1 MPKPDP
7 QTSAVGRAI
16 LDSAMGGEPIQR
28 QTGVW
33 TKQRIARE
41 LVQLGDRMDTIALQ
55 RGEHAT
61 EPEHEAGWQRHRNEL
76 AGAAIIARRWAAEI
90 QQEADTP

>member
-7 QTSAVGRAI
+7 HTSAVGRAI
-16 LDSAMGGEPIQR
+16 LDGAVAGEPIQR
-28 QTGVW
+28 QSGVW
-33 TKQRIARE
+33 SKQRIAHQLVE
-41 LVQLGDRMDTIALQ
+41 LSDRMDTIALQ
-55 RGEHAT
+55 MGEHAT

-76 AGAAIIARRWAAEI
+76 AGAAIIARRWASEI